1 MKYNP
6 SVSSSRRKS
15 RKAYFTSDSE
25 TRHSLLSAHLDK
37 DLRSKYGVRAV
48 PVRKDDEV
56 KIVRGDKKGMEGK
69 VLSVYRK
76 KFVIHVDRVFQDT
89 AKGGQSKLGINP
101 SNVVITKL
109 KIDKDRNTLLAR
121 KAAGRKARSSGMNDV
136 DQ

>member
-6 SVSSSRRKS
+6 AVSSSRRKS

-25 TRHSLLSAHLDK
+25 TRHRLLSAHLDK
-37 DLRSKYGVRAV
+37 DLRTKYGVRAV
-48 PVRKDDEV
+48 PIRKDDEV
-56 KIVRGDKKGMEGK
+56 KIVRGDYKGREGK
-69 VLSVYRK
+69 VLSVYRR
-76 KFVIHVDRVFQDT
+76 KFVIHVDRVTQDT
-89 AKGGQSKLGINP
+89 AKGGPAKVGINP

-109 KIDKDRNTLLAR
+109 KVDKDRNTLLTR